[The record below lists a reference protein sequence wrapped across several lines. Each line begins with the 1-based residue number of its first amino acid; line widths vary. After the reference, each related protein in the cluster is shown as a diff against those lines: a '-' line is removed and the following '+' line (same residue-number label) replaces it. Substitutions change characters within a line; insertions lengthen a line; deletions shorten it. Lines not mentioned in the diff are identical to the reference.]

1 MDQHQFQ
8 SDIDHTHVCRVGA
21 WSISVWLP
29 SALNLRSSEL
39 SRVFRMFRH
48 LGWRSKCTPA
58 TTWGITTIPLLQ
70 NSAVV
75 MMTVLSRQ
83 LWHRRWSLWQLPVP
97 PVPTNLALRPFSGFR
112 EVWIPV
118 VGGHCVWLV
127 TSLQWRHNGEL
138 ASQITTHCLLNR
150 LLERRS
156 KKTSKLRVT
165 GLCAGNSPVTGE
177 FPAQMAS
184 NAENISI
191 WWRHHVCVPNHLVP
205 HCTDLSDIVSNSPP
219 NMVIEAW
226 PRIHVDFGARN
237 MYLRQG

>member
-29 SALNLRSSEL
+29 SALNLRSSEM

-48 LGWRSKCTPA
+48 LGWRSKCIPA

-112 EVWIPV
+112 EVWIPA

-177 FPAQMAS
+177 FPHKWPVTRKIFPFDDVIMCACPTIWYHTVQTCL
-184 NAENISI
+184 ISWVIHLLI
-191 WWRHHVCVPNHLVP
+191 W
-205 HCTDLSDIVSNSPP
+205 S
-219 NMVIEAW
+219 
-226 PRIHVDFGARN
+226 
-237 MYLRQG
+237 LRPGHAYM